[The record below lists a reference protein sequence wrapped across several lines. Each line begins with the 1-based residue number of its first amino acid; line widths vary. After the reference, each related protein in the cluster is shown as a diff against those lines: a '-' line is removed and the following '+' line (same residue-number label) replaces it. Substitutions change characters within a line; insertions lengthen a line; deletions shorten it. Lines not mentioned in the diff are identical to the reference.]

1 MPGSG
6 SEALRGR
13 RALIV
18 EDEYLIAFD
27 LARTLEDLG
36 VGVVGPARSVADA
49 LALIATEA
57 KIDAAVL
64 DINLGDEKAYP
75 IADALLTRRVPFVFV
90 TGYDSSIIPAA
101 YAGAPRCEKPVDV
114 RVLAR
119 LLFNE
124 R

>member
-64 DINLGDEKAYP
+64 DINLGGEKAYP

-90 TGYDSSIIPAA
+90 TGYDSWIIPAA